1 MIEKAHA
8 EVVGELMYE
17 IDRLRV
23 ELALERANWST
34 KLDLMAERDG
44 LQAEVERP
52 LQHMVCDTHLQL
64 AHERAEKA
72 EAKLARVRDYVETLP
87 YYIDEDNTAWNLLR
101 LLDTE

>member
-1 MIEKAHA
+1 MSWGVRDERISNL
-8 EVVGELMYE
+8 VQSN
-17 IDRLRV
+17 DRLRA

-87 YYIDEDNTAWNLLR
+87 YYIDGDNTAWNLLR
-101 LLDTE
+101 LLDAE